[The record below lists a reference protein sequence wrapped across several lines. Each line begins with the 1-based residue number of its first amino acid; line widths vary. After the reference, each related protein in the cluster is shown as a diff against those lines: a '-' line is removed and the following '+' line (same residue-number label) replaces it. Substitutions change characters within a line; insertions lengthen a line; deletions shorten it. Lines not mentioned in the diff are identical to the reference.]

1 MHPLLL
7 SRRFWYNFYFAK
19 HDSAIRCSFV
29 INENQRVLDACDA
42 LEKGDYAT
50 FGEKMNGSHDG
61 LSKWYEVSCEELDFL
76 ADLGHRNSGVLGAR
90 MMGGGFGGCT
100 INLVRDAAYADY
112 LAEVTD
118 KFTHR
123 FGKAPRIIEV
133 NISQGAHQIR

>member
-1 MHPLLL
+1 
-7 SRRFWYNFYFAK
+7 
-19 HDSAIRCSFV
+19 
-29 INENQRVLDACDA
+29 
-42 LEKGDYAT
+42 
-50 FGEKMNGSHDG
+50 
-61 LSKWYEVSCEELDFL
+61 
-76 ADLGHRNSGVLGAR
+76 

>member
-1 MHPLLL
+1 
-7 SRRFWYNFYFAK
+7 
-19 HDSAIRCSFV
+19 
-29 INENQRVLDACDA
+29 
-42 LEKGDYAT
+42 
-50 FGEKMNGSHDG
+50 MNGSHDG

-90 MMGGGFGGCT
+90 MMGAGGFGGCT